1 MAKNNNGRTTL
12 LRNLVLGI
20 SDSRTP
26 NELAALNL
34 LKELIEEIDPSIPLE
49 VYDDVDDG
57 KTPWLFA
64 SYSVFYGLGQI
75 KGLARQERM
84 LREKKSRSPAVS
96 PAT

>member
-64 SYSVFYGLGQI
+64 SYSVFHGLEQI

-84 LREKKSRSPAVS
+84 LREKKSRPPAASPAI
-96 PAT
+96 